1 MCADD
6 VAVDTRVVVAKLDLD
21 SSAQRRK
28 HLGEDDLLVP
38 HWLPHT
44 HPGQLSFLSSVGRKH
59 LGEDDLFVPHWL
71 VAVLLH

>member
-38 HWLPHT
+38 HRLTHTPRTTQLPI
-44 HPGQLSFLSSVGRKH
+44 LSGAETSR
-59 LGEDDLFVPHWL
+59 
-71 VAVLLH
+71 